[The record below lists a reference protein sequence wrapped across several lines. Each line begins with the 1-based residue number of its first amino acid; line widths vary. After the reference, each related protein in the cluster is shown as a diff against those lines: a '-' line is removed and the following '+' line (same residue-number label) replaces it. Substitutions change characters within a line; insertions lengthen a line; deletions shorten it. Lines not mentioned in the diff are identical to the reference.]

1 MLDIMTSRQ
10 IKTAQLRRRMALQAM
25 TPHRLPKRPTEVE
38 QQQAAIAVDMLV
50 MVLALPYAMFDLED
64 RLKAAGRFRHEI
76 KRRHRQAEEIV
87 FTVTEPAYRVFA
99 RYSEVLAWDY
109 VERMENLYACIRE
122 QVPGL
127 ESIDG
132 AVELLEAL
140 CRLIETYNRR
150 LEYVYYFDRAEPICK
165 IPRLLEC
172 IPARMHDI
180 AEQIETALQNY
191 NRERYGKL

>member
-1 MLDIMTSRQ
+1 MTSRQ
-10 IKTAQLRRRMALQAM
+10 IKAAQLRRRMAIQAM

-50 MVLALPYAMFDLED
+50 MVLTLPYAMLDLED
-64 RLKAAGRFRHEI
+64 GLKAAGKFRHEI

-87 FTVTEPAYRVFA
+87 FSVTEPAYRVFA
-99 RYSEVLAWDY
+99 RYSEKLAWDY
-109 VERMENLYACIRE
+109 VERMENLYAYIRE

-127 ESIDG
+127 KGADG
-132 AVELLEAL
+132 AVELIEAL

-150 LEYVYYFDRAEPICK
+150 LEYVYYFNRAEPIYK

-172 IPARMHDI
+172 IPARTRDR

-191 NRERYGKL
+191 NRERYGKP